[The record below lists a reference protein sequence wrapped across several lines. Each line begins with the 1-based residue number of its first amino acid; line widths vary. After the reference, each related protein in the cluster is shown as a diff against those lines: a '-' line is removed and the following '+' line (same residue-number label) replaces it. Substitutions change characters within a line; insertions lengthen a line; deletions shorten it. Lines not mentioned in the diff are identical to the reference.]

1 MDKVI
6 ASAADAVQDIPD
18 GASIGVSGFGA
29 SHGFPVDLIEA
40 AAARE
45 LTDLTLVCNSLGTTD
60 AHPRRLVAAGR
71 VSQLRAAFSARA
83 AVPNSSA
90 QQQSPVPIEVELI
103 PQGILVERLR
113 AAGAG
118 LGAFYSPVGVDTE
131 IADGKERRTFDGRE
145 YVLEHPLPVDFAFV
159 YAAAAD
165 RAGNVAF
172 HGTSENLGPSFAK
185 AAKTVIVQV
194 DTIYEVGE
202 LPMDEIDLPGV
213 FVDRVVKSARIR
225 TPNWRQPRDDNERRE
240 YNGKPGLT
248 PKEIGSWIADLLPA
262 GSYVN
267 LGVGLPTQV
276 SDFVAGRDI
285 VLHAEN
291 GALGYSERVS
301 IDGADPD
308 AYNAGGEPITLGA
321 GASVFDSIVAFEI
334 ARGGHLDAVVLG
346 AFQVDPLG
354 SFANWTTP
362 AMGGGAIGGAMDL
375 VVAPGKLIIAMR
387 HSERNGRSKIVNQL
401 DYPVTGSGIV
411 DLIVTDLAVVER
423 DDEGL
428 VLRKVAPGFD
438 AQEVLGLTE
447 APMRVDLWP

>member
-1 MDKVI
+1 MDKVV
-6 ASAADAVQDIPD
+6 ATAAEAVHDIPD

-40 AAARE
+40 ASLRD
-45 LTDLTLVCNSLGTTD
+45 LTGLTLVCNSLGTTD

-90 QQQSPVPIEVELI
+90 QQQSPVPIVVELI

-131 IADGKERRTFDGRE
+131 ISDGKERRTFDGRE
-145 YVLEHPLPVDFAFV
+145 FVLEHPLPVDYAFV

-185 AAKTVIVQV
+185 AGRTVIVQA

-202 LPMDEIDLPGV
+202 MPMDDIDLPGI
-213 FVDRVVKSARIR
+213 FVDRVVKSAHVR
-225 TPNWRQPRDDNERRE
+225 TANWRQPRDDNERRQ

-248 PKEIGSWIADLLPA
+248 PSEMGSWIADLLPA

-276 SDFVAGRDI
+276 SDYVAGRDI
-285 VLHAEN
+285 TLHAEN

-301 IDGADPD
+301 IDDADPD
-308 AYNAGGEPITLGA
+308 AYNAGGEPITLGH
-321 GASVFDSIVAFEI
+321 GASVFDSVVAFEI

-346 AFQVDPLG
+346 AFQVDPQG

-362 AMGGGAIGGAMDL
+362 GMGGGAIGGAMDL
-375 VVAPGKLIIAMR
+375 IVDPGRLIIAMR
-387 HSERNGRSKIVNQL
+387 HSERNGRSKIVNAL
-401 DYPVTGSGIV
+401 DYSATGRNIV
-411 DLIVTDLAVVER
+411 DVIVTDLAIVER
-423 DDEGL
+423 DESGL
-428 VLRKVAPGFD
+428 VLRKVAPGF
-438 AQEVLGLTE
+438 EPSEILELTE
-447 APMRVDLWP
+447 APMRVELWV

>member
-6 ASAADAVQDIPD
+6 PDAATAVADIPD
-18 GASIGVSGFGA
+18 GAVVGISGFGA
-29 SHGFPVDLIEA
+29 SHNFPVELITAIADRDLK
-40 AAARE
+40 
-45 LTDLTLVCNSLGTTD
+45 DLTMVCNSLGVSEF
-60 AHPRRLVAAGR
+60 HPRRLVMAGR
-71 VSQLRAAFSARA
+71 VGTLRAAFSARA

-90 QQQSPVPIEVELI
+90 QEQSPVPIEVELI

-118 LGAFYSPVGVDTE
+118 IGPFYSPVGVDTL
-131 IADGKERRTFDGRE
+131 IAEGKERRTFGGRE
-145 YVLEHPLPVDFAFV
+145 YTLEHPLPLDYAIV

-172 HGTSENLGPSFAK
+172 RGTSENLGPSVAK

-194 DTIYEVGE
+194 DRLYEVGE
-202 LPMDEIDLPGV
+202 LPTTEIDLPGV
-213 FVDRVVKSARIR
+213 FVDRVVVAQEQRS
-225 TPNWRQPRDDNERRE
+225 PNWKKRRDDEERRD

-248 PKEIGSWIADLLPA
+248 PKEIGAWIAELLPN

-276 SDFVAGRDI
+276 SDFIAGRDI
-285 VLHAEN
+285 TLHAEN

-301 IDGADPD
+301 VENADPD

-321 GASVFDSIVAFEI
+321 GASVFDSVRAFEI

-346 AFQVDPLG
+346 AFQVDPSG

-375 VVAPGKLIIAMR
+375 LVDPGKLIIAMR
-387 HSERNGRSKIVNQL
+387 HSERNGRSKLVKAL
-401 DYPVTGSGIV
+401 DYPITGKDIV
-411 DLIVTDLAVVER
+411 DLVVTDLAIVER
-423 DDEGL
+423 DADGL
-428 VLRKVAPGFD
+428 VLRRVAPGFD
-438 AQEVLGLTE
+438 AEEVVALTE
-447 APMRVDLWP
+447 APMRVDLW